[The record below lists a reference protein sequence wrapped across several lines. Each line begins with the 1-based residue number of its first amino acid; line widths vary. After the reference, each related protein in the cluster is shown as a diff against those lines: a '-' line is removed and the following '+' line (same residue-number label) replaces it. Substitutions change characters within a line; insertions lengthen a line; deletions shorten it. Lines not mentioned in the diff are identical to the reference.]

1 MPSAPGLPSREQT
14 GRVMAIVVDDLRMSL
29 RSTVDVRT
37 MLNRYVDRQLRPGD
51 LVAIIR
57 TAGGAGALQQFT
69 SDRRLLKAA
78 TERVRASARVWPPT
92 PSGPWEGDGE
102 GLADR
107 FERDVTLEGSL
118 GALAY
123 VVRGIQALPGRKT
136 VVFVS
141 EGFYLATADNRLNDA
156 LPEVDHVIDTANR
169 GGVVMYAI
177 DPQGL
182 VNPGWL
188 ISRPSGHGPTQLH
201 RHQYGHGGAVQF
213 VASRALFE
221 TQGSLEYL
229 AGQTGGFAV
238 VNHNDLTGG
247 LARIGADTRGYYLIG
262 FDTAIPPGVK
272 MDKDEVG
279 IRVNARTSRCG
290 RAGMGFGPADPDA
303 PPPTPPADPLLSAA
317 LSPFT
322 TGTLDVRLAALFGH
336 DTAKGDFVSAF
347 VAVDPAGLTLAETA
361 GGGREGNLTM
371 LVFAL
376 DDEGDVVGQRAR
388 SSPSGSTP
396 TPTNGPGS
404 RPPLQRPAPVQE
416 GGGYQIRAAIL
427 DERSQ
432 AIGASAQFV
441 EVPRAATSGS
451 PLGRRPDRGER
462 RREVDDR
469 DVRPWEPL
477 EYQGTLY
484 DGRRRATASRS
495 APRCCATASW
505 FTRARLRRSPAR
517 RGRAGGG
524 ADPVPRDADAG
535 RTTSRPG
542 STRCRSTSSQ
552 NHQREES
559 RPVRQWVDFEVVAPT
574 TPTAAARSALDRP
587 PAERVR
593 ELAQEARPA
602 PVDPTAR
609 RSPTAS
615 DPRQVEGAEEPVEHR
630 QVHREVLVDR
640 LRLDAVVPVVERG
653 VANSHAQRAELEAHV
668 GVDKGRLHAN
678 EDDVGEERRL
688 GEAEH
693 VDRHVGQAAR
703 HRDVHAGAAAR
714 PASQSIVSAE

>member
-1 MPSAPGLPSREQT
+1 MRTDAKLGIAATALALATCLLAPGVTARPGAQAPEAQAPGGQPTFRAGTRLATFDAVVTDRKGRHVTDLTPADFEVVERGRRQTVRQVAYVHAVRPDGAPTAAAGADAPAAPAPAMPGASGLPSREQT

-69 SDRRLLKAA
+69 TDRRLLKAA
-78 TERVRASARVWPPT
+78 TERVRASARVLPSPT
-92 PSGPWEGDGE
+92 PYGPWGGDGE

-156 LPEVDHVIDTANR
+156 LPQVDHVIDTANR

-182 VNPGWL
+182 VNPVMAEFTAQR
-188 ISRPSGHGPTQLH
+188 SRSDPSYTGTSMAIVAPASFL
-201 RHQYGHGGAVQF
+201 
-213 VASRALFE
+213 ASRALFE

-238 VNHNDLTGG
+238 VSNNDLTGG

-272 MDKDEVG
+272 MDKDEVK
-279 IRVNARTSRCG
+279 IRVKRKDLEVRARRD
-290 RAGMGFGPADPDA
+290 RFGPADPDA

-322 TGTLDVRLAALFGH
+322 TGALDVRLAALFGH
-336 DTAKGDFVSAF
+336 DTAEGDFVRAF
-347 VAVDPAGLTLAETA
+347 VAVDPAGLTLAEVP

-376 DDEGDVVGQRAR
+376 DDEGDVVGQAREVIAVRLDADAYQRAR
-388 SSPSGSTP
+388 QHGLRYSVRLPFKK
-396 TPTNGPGS
+396 
-404 RPPLQRPAPVQE
+404 A
-416 GGGYQIRAAIL
+416 GGYQIRAAIL

-441 EVPRAATSGS
+441 EVPRVGDKRLALSGVVLTEANAGEKSMTATFARGS
-451 PLGRRPDRGER
+451 RI
-462 RREVDDR
+462 
-469 DVRPWEPL
+469 
-477 EYQGTLY
+477 EYEGTLY
-484 DGRRRATASRS
+484 DGRRRDSGFSVSATVLRDGKLVHASAG
-495 APRCCATASW
+495 APLAGAPADTPGVAPIPFRGTLTLGDD
-505 FTRARLRRSPAR
+505 FT
-517 RGRAGGG
+517 
-524 ADPVPRDADAG
+524 
-535 RTTSRPG
+535 PG
-542 STRCRSTSSQ
+542 LYTLQ
-552 NHQREES
+552 VDVAPEIIDGKKS
-559 RPVRQWVDFEVVAPT
+559 RPVRQWVDFEV
-574 TPTAAARSALDRP
+574 R
-587 PAERVR
+587 
-593 ELAQEARPA
+593 
-602 PVDPTAR
+602 
-609 RSPTAS
+609 
-615 DPRQVEGAEEPVEHR
+615 
-630 QVHREVLVDR
+630 
-640 LRLDAVVPVVERG
+640 
-653 VANSHAQRAELEAHV
+653 
-668 GVDKGRLHAN
+668 
-678 EDDVGEERRL
+678 
-688 GEAEH
+688 
-693 VDRHVGQAAR
+693 
-703 HRDVHAGAAAR
+703 
-714 PASQSIVSAE
+714 